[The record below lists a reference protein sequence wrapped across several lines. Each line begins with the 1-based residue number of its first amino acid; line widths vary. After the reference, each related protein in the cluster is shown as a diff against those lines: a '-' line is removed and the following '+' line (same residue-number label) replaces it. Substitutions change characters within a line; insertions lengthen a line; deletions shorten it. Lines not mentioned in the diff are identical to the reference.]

1 MENMT
6 KLSETRINQSKMD
19 FTKEETAKS
28 TEEEE
33 RNGIKKPKTRFL
45 HFMRRKRRPTS
56 SRVGETE
63 LNSSTAQTTSSADD
77 LKTSSRVIEVS
88 QSSSNTRS
96 KSCMPTAFGRQ
107 LPFNSTYE
115 EPRGESKEK
124 EVSNNNKRCIPI
136 KFQDNFPSV
145 EKCTIPVVRAFAFF
159 AGLCL

>member
-63 LNSSTAQTTSSADD
+63 LNSPTAQTTSSADD

-96 KSCMPTAFGRQ
+96 KSCMPTAFGTQ

-124 EVSNNNKRCIPI
+124 EVSNNNERCIPI